1 MTDLPRAHSAR
12 GSDDPSLTAGENAA
26 PHASDRPD
34 EPDRSPVASSP
45 EDLDAA
51 ITRATQ
57 VFGDPADSNA
67 SNSANA
73 RTDASA
79 SPSAHEN
86 PASAPSPADDSP
98 ASAETPAATHP
109 DGTSG
114 APAVA
119 GVAAPTAAADQSA
132 QRNRSAVETTS
143 PETASRETAS
153 PQTPSP
159 ETSSAEA
166 PAAETSS
173 ARTPSPQT
181 PSPEASSAA
190 ASTKTPRRPSKRS
203 PAAPGRGRRLRDA
216 ILVGLAGLIVSGA
229 FLWVP
234 SVWYDEAATVT
245 SATRSFGQLWQMVQT
260 VDAVHAAYYSLMH
273 LWFDLVGYSPLTLR
287 LPSAVC
293 IGLSSGFIVW
303 LGGRLVTHRIAVVAG
318 ILFFLMPRVAWM
330 GTEGRSFALTTLI
343 AITLTLV
350 LVYAVRSRRRI
361 WPWVA
366 YVVLAVGGVAI
377 FAYLALLLAAHG
389 VTMVWWALTRLRGK
403 ARAANT
409 ARVFGSFLVAAG
421 IAAAGALP
429 LVLAIRA
436 QAKQVSWIAPISD
449 ATRGQIFT
457 TQFFT
462 ENPVLAWIGWPLGA
476 IGVLILA
483 WGGWVRFRSPA
494 KPGGIAGG
502 GLTLLQVAVPWLL
515 VPLSGLV
522 VASEIFSP
530 LYSPRYL
537 AFTAPALALLMAVP
551 IVAVL
556 RKKWQIAIAVTVIA
570 AVAAPSIV
578 SQRLPEAKDNS
589 AWSQVADLIARERA
603 AETVGTTDAV
613 IFGPVRR
620 HPTATSRVIEVA
632 YPEAFAGMTDINLDT
647 PGALRGTLWE
657 SIYPLSERLDVA
669 NEADVIYLITSNKR
683 DWRGGVAA
691 RLAPLGFSITEQ
703 WKLTGVNVLRFER
716 VPTDDGDAPTRG
728 APPED
733 YVDPS
738 LTTPPT
744 DPFGMPT
751 PLPGEPGSTSAP
763 TVPVATPAP

>member
-12 GSDDPSLTAGENAA
+12 GSDEPSLTAGENAA

-34 EPDRSPVASSP
+34 EPERSPAASSP

-57 VFGDPADSNA
+57 VFGAPDATPSNDE
-67 SNSANA
+67 

-79 SPSAHEN
+79 SPPAQQHSA
-86 PASAPSPADDSP
+86 SIPSPAHDSQAP
-98 ASAETPAATHP
+98 AETSTAARRG
-109 DGTSG
+109 GTPL
-114 APAVA
+114 APAVDGA
-119 GVAAPTAAADQSA
+119 TAAASTPDGQS
-132 QRNRSAVETTS
+132 S
-143 PETASRETAS
+143 
-153 PQTPSP
+153 
-159 ETSSAEA
+159 SSAGA
-166 PAAETSS
+166 SQRDQPAPPAAETSS
-173 ARTPSPQT
+173 R
-181 PSPEASSAA
+181 ELSSAPA
-190 ASTKTPRRPSKRS
+190 PAGTSRRPSKRS

-273 LWFDLVGYSPLTLR
+273 LWFDLVGYSPFTLR
-287 LPSAVC
+287 LPSAIC

-350 LVYAVRSRRRI
+350 LVYAVRSRRRV

-366 YVVLAVGGVAI
+366 YVILAVGGVAI

-389 VTMVWWALTRLRGK
+389 VTMVWWALTRLRGR

-476 IGVLILA
+476 IGVVILA

-502 GLTLLQVAVPWLL
+502 GLTLLQVAVPWLV

-603 AETVGTTDAV
+603 AETVGTKDAV

-632 YPEAFAGMTDINLDT
+632 YPDAFAGMTDINLET
-647 PGALRGTLWE
+647 PGAERGTLWE
-657 SIYPLSERLDVA
+657 SIYPLSERLAVA

-683 DWRGGVAA
+683 DWRGGVTA
-691 RLAPLGFSITEQ
+691 RLATLGFSITEQ

-716 VPTDDGDAPTRG
+716 VASDDADAPTRG
-728 APPED
+728 APPEG

-738 LTTPPT
+738 FTAPPT
-744 DPFGMPT
+744 DPLGSPT

-763 TVPVATPAP
+763 TVPTLAPTPAAPK

>member
-12 GSDDPSLTAGENAA
+12 GSDDPSLTAGDNAA
-26 PHASDRPD
+26 PQASDRPD
-34 EPDRSPVASSP
+34 EPDHSPAASSP
-45 EDLDAA
+45 DELDAA

-57 VFGDPADSNA
+57 VFGDPADANA
-67 SNSANA
+67 NANA

-98 ASAETPAATHP
+98 ATAETPTAAHR

-119 GVAAPTAAADQSA
+119 GVTAPAAAA
-132 QRNRSAVETTS
+132 QRARPTRSAVETTS
-143 PETASRETAS
+143 PETASPGAS
-153 PQTPSP
+153 SVGT
-159 ETSSAEA
+159 

-173 ARTPSPQT
+173 AETSSAHAPSAHA
-181 PSPEASSAA
+181 PSAETSSAA
-190 ASTKTPRRPSKRS
+190 TSTKTPRRPSKRS

-287 LPSAVC
+287 LPSAIC

-366 YVVLAVGGVAI
+366 YVILAVGGVAV

-389 VTMVWWALTRLRGK
+389 ATMVWWALTRLRGK

-476 IGVLILA
+476 VGVVILA

-556 RKKWQIAIAVTVIA
+556 RKKWQIAVAVTVIA

-603 AETVGTTDAV
+603 AETVGTKDAV

-632 YPEAFAGMTDINLDT
+632 YPDAFAGMTDINLDT

-691 RLAPLGFSITEQ
+691 RLEPLGFSITEQ

>member
-26 PHASDRPD
+26 PQAPDRPD
-34 EPDRSPVASSP
+34 EPDRSPAASSP
-45 EDLDAA
+45 EELDAA

-67 SNSANA
+67 STSANANA
-73 RTDASA
+73 RTDASASPSA

-98 ASAETPAATHP
+98 ATAETPTAAHR

-114 APAVA
+114 APA
-119 GVAAPTAAADQSA
+119 AAAA
-132 QRNRSAVETTS
+132 QRARPTRSAVETTS
-143 PETASRETAS
+143 PETASPEAS
-153 PQTPSP
+153 SVGT
-159 ETSSAEA
+159 

-173 ARTPSPQT
+173 AGKSSAQT
-181 PSPEASSAA
+181 PSAQAPSAQAPSRETSSAA
-190 ASTKTPRRPSKRS
+190 TPTKTPRRPSKRS

-287 LPSAVC
+287 LPSAIC

-389 VTMVWWALTRLRGK
+389 ATMVWWALTRLRGK

-502 GLTLLQVAVPWLL
+502 GLTLLQVAVPWLV

-647 PGALRGTLWE
+647 TGALRGTLWE

>member
-12 GSDDPSLTAGENAA
+12 GSDEPSLTAGESAV
-26 PHASDRPD
+26 PPASDRPD
-34 EPDRSPVASSP
+34 EPRRPGEPERSPGASSP
-45 EDLDAA
+45 ADLDAA

-57 VFGDPADSNA
+57 VFGTPDATTTPDE
-67 SNSANA
+67 
-73 RTDASA
+73 RKDASA
-79 SPSAHEN
+79 SPPAHEN
-86 PASAPSPADDSP
+86 LASTS
-98 ASAETPAATHP
+98 TPEI
-109 DGTSG
+109 S
-114 APAVA
+114 
-119 GVAAPTAAADQSA
+119 
-132 QRNRSAVETTS
+132 
-143 PETASRETAS
+143 SRETS
-153 PQTPSP
+153 SR
-159 ETSSAEA
+159 ETSS
-166 PAAETSS
+166 PA
-173 ARTPSPQT
+173 TPSAE
-181 PSPEASSAA
+181 SPAPETSSAA
-190 ASTKTPRRPSKRS
+190 ASTGTPRRPSKRS
-203 PAAPGRGRRLRDA
+203 PSAPGRGLRVRDA

-245 SATRSFGQLWQMVQT
+245 SATRSFGQLWQMVQS

-287 LPSAVC
+287 LPSAIC
-293 IGLSSGFIVW
+293 IGLASGFIVW

-350 LVYAVRSRRRI
+350 LVYAVRSRRRV

-366 YVVLAVGGVAI
+366 YVILAVGGVAI

-502 GLTLLQVAVPWLL
+502 GLTLLQVAVPWLV

-578 SQRLPEAKDNS
+578 AQRLPEAKDNS

-603 AETVGTTDAV
+603 AETVGTKDAV

-632 YPEAFAGMTDINLDT
+632 YPDAFAGMTDINLDT
-647 PGALRGTLWE
+647 PGALRGNLWE
-657 SIYPLSERLDVA
+657 SIHPLSERLDVA

-716 VPTDDGDAPTRG
+716 VPTADGDAPTRG

-763 TVPVATPAP
+763 TVPAPTPAP